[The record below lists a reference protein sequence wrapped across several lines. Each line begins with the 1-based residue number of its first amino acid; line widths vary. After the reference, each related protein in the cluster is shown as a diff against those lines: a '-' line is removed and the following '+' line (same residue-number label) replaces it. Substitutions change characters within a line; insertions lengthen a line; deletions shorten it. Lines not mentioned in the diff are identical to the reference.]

1 MNKSSGPTNSN
12 TSVGHTSLV
21 LLLVITLL
29 NTMGITIIV
38 PIVPFLTLQYLAH
51 PNNLAVIVAWLTAT
65 YGICQLIAAPG
76 LGVLSDRFGRRP
88 ILFICLLG
96 SVFGYLILGFASA
109 LWLLFLGRII
119 DGLTGGNISVLFGYV
134 ADITEPKDRG
144 KYFGMLGSAAGV
156 GTLIGPAL
164 GGLLATINYH
174 APFLAAAGLLLLTLI
189 CGYFLLPES
198 LDKEHRIT
206 SIAVSEL
213 NPLKQLA
220 SAFRWANIRWLLL
233 AWFFYAFPVG
243 MLQTTLTVLM
253 KDSLGFNVTQASL
266 VITVLG
272 AVDILVQGVLVGW
285 LLTMLGNI
293 RLGLIA
299 LVLVS
304 ISYLMLGSIAFL
316 ATPILLLVGIM
327 LFAGSGSL
335 VENALRGLISEMVG
349 RHEQGRVSGAMQS
362 LQSLGWVVGPL
373 IGGFMYTAWGHFQVY
388 ASASLITIL
397 AVVCVWIALPLL
409 QRLQVKKQTLGGEQE
424 AALLSNEEN

>member
-1 MNKSSGPTNSN
+1 MNKSAGPTNSN
-12 TSVGHTSLV
+12 TSVGRTSLV
-21 LLLVITLL
+21 LLLVIALL
-29 NTMGITIIV
+29 NTIGITIIV
-38 PIVPFLTLQYLAH
+38 PIVPFLTLRYLAH
-51 PNNLAVIVAWLTAT
+51 PNNLAAIVGWLFAA

-96 SVFGYLILGFASA
+96 SAVGYLILGLGGA

-144 KYFGMLGSAAGV
+144 KYFGMLGAAAGV
-156 GTLIGPAL
+156 GSLIGPAV
-164 GGLLATINYH
+164 GGLLATINYS
-174 APFLAAAGLLLLTLI
+174 APFLAAAGLLLLTLV

-198 LDKEHRIT
+198 LEKEYRIT

-213 NPLKQLA
+213 NPLKQLV
-220 SAFRWANIRWLLL
+220 SMFRWANLRWLLL

-243 MLQTTLTVLM
+243 MLQATVTVLM
-253 KDSLGFNVTQASL
+253 KDNLGFNVTQASL
-266 VITVLG
+266 VVTVLG
-272 AVDILVQGVLVGW
+272 AVDILVQGVLVSW

-299 LVLVS
+299 LVLVG
-304 ISYLMLGSIAFL
+304 ISYLVLGSIAFL
-316 ATPILLLVGIM
+316 ATPILLLVGII

-335 VENALRGLISEMVG
+335 VENALRGLISETVG
-349 RHEQGRVSGAMQS
+349 RREQGRVSGATQS
-362 LQSLGWVVGPL
+362 LQSLGWVIGPL

-388 ASASLITIL
+388 ASASFIIVL
-397 AVVCVWIALPLL
+397 AIVCVWIALPRL
-409 QRLQVKKQTLGGEQE
+409 QRYEAKKQTLGEQE
-424 AALLSNEEN
+424 TALLSNEEN

>member
-1 MNKSSGPTNSN
+1 MNKSAGP
-12 TSVGHTSLV
+12 TSVGRTSLV
-21 LLLVITLL
+21 LLLVIALL
-29 NTMGITIIV
+29 NTIGITIIV
-38 PIVPFLTLQYLAH
+38 PIVPFLTLRYLAH
-51 PNNLAVIVAWLTAT
+51 PNNLAAIVGWLFAA

-96 SVFGYLILGFASA
+96 SAFGYLILGLGGA

-119 DGLTGGNISVLFGYV
+119 DGLTGGNISILFGYI

-144 KYFGMLGSAAGV
+144 KYFGLLGSAAGV

-164 GGLLATINYH
+164 GGLLATINVR
-174 APFLAAAGLLLLTLI
+174 APFLAAAGLLLLTLVW
-189 CGYFLLPES
+189 GYFLLPES
-198 LDKEHRIT
+198 LGKEHRIT
-206 SIAVSEL
+206 SISINEL

-220 SAFRWANIRWLLL
+220 SAFRWANVRWLLL
-233 AWFFYAFPVG
+233 AWFLYAFPVG

-266 VITVLG
+266 IITLLG

-285 LLTMLGNI
+285 LLARLENI
-293 RLGLIA
+293 KLGLIA
-299 LVLVS
+299 LVLVG
-304 ISYLMLGSIAFL
+304 ISYLVLGSIAFL
-316 ATPILLLVGIM
+316 ATPILLLVGII

-335 VENALRGLISEMVG
+335 VENALRGLLSEMVG
-349 RHEQGRVSGAMQS
+349 QHEQGRMSGATQS

-373 IGGFMYTAWGHFQVY
+373 LGGFMYTAWGHFQVY

-397 AVVCVWIALPLL
+397 AIVCVCIALPLL
-409 QRLQVKKQTLGGEQE
+409 QRHQAKKQTSAGEQE